1 MSKRS
6 RIMGVVAMSTWLAA
20 APLAQAQPAPRAK
33 RSTPPPAPQIDA
45 QLQVEAPRPG
55 RALTIGE
62 ALSIAHKN
70 NRDLAQAKARV
81 AQAHAGVLQAWV
93 ALLPQV
99 SVQGKYTHNYKEVPL
114 DFSSFVN
121 IGKLAAD
128 TGGAAIAAANA
139 AGQTALAQLLQS
151 DLDKLMSGAPS
162 PLTNASKPIIIQ
174 KQEQLDGLAQA
185 TIPLLVPSAYPALQA
200 AKATEAASRANSD
213 VTDANVLYTAAQTYY
228 ACAGADEVVEA
239 RKHAVV
245 LEQKALDNAKA
256 RLEAGV
262 VNRVEVTRA
271 ELQLVRARQAV
282 LESEDAAAQSYR
294 ALGTILNMHDEV
306 HVVESEETRPESQ
319 NLDNLTDQA
328 LRERPEIPAL
338 TLTIRSYDLQRKSD
352 LWKWAPTISGFGN
365 ARIFNYAGF
374 SGDKYSWAL
383 GLQLDWVL
391 YDGGL
396 RDGQRKLALAQ
407 RQEQEAKL
415 DLLRD
420 QVRDDVYN
428 ADRNV
433 RTKRSALDTARRSVQ
448 LSKETLDL
456 VQVQHDAGTAT
467 QLDLLQAQDNLVS
480 AEVALAQARFDLSL
494 GALSLERLSG
504 AFPANL
510 NLQ

>member
-6 RIMGVVAMSTWLAA
+6 RIMGVVAMSSWLAA
-20 APLAQAQPAPRAK
+20 APLAQAQPAARAQPRAP
-33 RSTPPPAPQIDA
+33 RPAPQIDA

-55 RALTIGE
+55 RALSIGE

-99 SVQGKYTHNYKEVPL
+99 SAQGKYTHNYKEVEL
-114 DFSSFVN
+114 KF
-121 IGKLAAD
+121 
-128 TGGAAIAAANA
+128 
-139 AGQTALAQLLQS
+139 S
-151 DLDKLMSGAPS
+151 DLSTMFGLP
-162 PLTNASKPIIIQ
+162 PNAFGPNAIIQ
-174 KQEQLDGLAQA
+174 KQEQLDGSLIA
-185 TIPLLVPSAYPALQA
+185 TVPLLVPWAYGALKA
-200 AKATEAASRANSD
+200 AQATENASKANSD
-213 VTDANVLYTAAQTYY
+213 VTDATVLYTAAQTYY
-228 ACAGADEVVEA
+228 ACAGADEVVDA

-271 ELQLVRARQAV
+271 ELQLVRAKQAV

-294 ALGTILNMHDEV
+294 ALGTILNMHEPV
-306 HVVESEETRPESQ
+306 HVVESEETRPETQ
-319 NLDNLTDQA
+319 NVDALTEQG
-328 LRERPEIPAL
+328 LRQRPEIPAIEL
-338 TLTIRSYDLQRKSD
+338 TLRSYDLQRSSNA
-352 LWKWAPTISGFGN
+352 WKWAPTISAFGN
-365 ARIFNYAGF
+365 ARVFNYAGF
-374 SGDKYSWAL
+374 SGDKYSWAV
-383 GLQLDWVL
+383 GLQLDWLL

-396 RDGQRKLALAQ
+396 RDGQRKLAIAQ
-407 RQEQEAKL
+407 RDEQEAKL

-433 RTKRSALDTARRSVQ
+433 RTKRSALDTAKRSVQ

-467 QLDLLQAQDNLVS
+467 QLDLLQAQDNLVA

-510 NLQ
+510 NLK

>member
-1 MSKRS
+1 
-6 RIMGVVAMSTWLAA
+6 MGVASLATMLA
-20 APLAQAQPAPRAK
+20 LGPQAQAKKAQPTAQPQP
-33 RSTPPPAPQIDA
+33 TGQPQIVD
-45 QLQVEAPRPG
+45 APRPG
-55 RALTIGE
+55 RALTIEE
-62 ALSIAHKN
+62 ALSIAHRN

-81 AQAHAGVLQAWV
+81 AQAHASVLQAWV

-99 SVQGKYTHNYKEVPL
+99 AAQGKYTHNYKEVSL
-114 DFSSFVN
+114 NF
-121 IGKLAAD
+121 
-128 TGGAAIAAANA
+128 GAA
-139 AGQTALAQLLQS
+139 GSTLGL
-151 DLDKLMSGAPS
+151 P
-162 PLTNASKPIIIQ
+162 TNAIIQ
-174 KQEQLDGLAQA
+174 KGEQLDASLTA
-185 TIPLLVPSAYPALQA
+185 TVPLVVPSAYQALKA
-200 AKATEAASRANSD
+200 AQSLEDASRANDD
-213 VTDANVLYTAAQTYY
+213 VTDAIVLYTAAQTYY
-228 ACAGADEVVEA
+228 ACAGADEVVDA
-239 RKHAVV
+239 RKHAIV
-245 LEQKALDNAKA
+245 LEQKALDNARA
-256 RLEAGV
+256 RLDAGV

-271 ELQLVRARQAV
+271 ELQLVRARQAE
-282 LESEDAAAQSYR
+282 LEAEDAAAQSYR
-294 ALGTILNMHDEV
+294 ALGTIMNQHEQV
-306 HVVESEETRPESQ
+306 YVVSNDNPQARSGE
-319 NLDNLTDQA
+319 LDALTEQA
-328 LRERPEIPAL
+328 LRQRPEFPAL
-338 TLTIRSYDLQRKSD
+338 QKTLYSYELQRSSN
-352 LWKWAPTISGFGN
+352 LWKWAPTLSAFGN
-365 ARIFNYAGF
+365 VRAFNYAGF
-374 SGDKYSWAL
+374 SGDKYSWAV
-383 GLQLDWVL
+383 GLQLDWAI

-510 NLQ
+510 NLK

>member
-6 RIMGVVAMSTWLAA
+6 RIMGAA
-20 APLAQAQPAPRAK
+20 AVATMLTGSLAQARPAK
-33 RSTPPPAPQIDA
+33 A
-45 QLQVEAPRPG
+45 QLQPDVTLRVDAPRPG
-55 RALTIGE
+55 RLLGLDE
-62 ALSIAHKN
+62 ALGIAHRN
-70 NRDLAQAKARV
+70 NRDLAQAKARI

-93 ALLPQV
+93 TLLPQV
-99 SVQGKYTHNYKEVPL
+99 ALQGKYTHNYKEVKL
-114 DFSSFVN
+114 DF
-121 IGKLAAD
+121 GPTAAML
-128 TGGAAIAAANA
+128 GLPENA
-139 AGQTALAQLLQS
+139 
-151 DLDKLMSGAPS
+151 
-162 PLTNASKPIIIQ
+162 IIQ
-174 KQEQLDGLAQA
+174 KQEQLDGSVTA
-185 TIPLLVPSAYPALQA
+185 TVPLLVPSAYQALKSAQA
-200 AKATEAASRANSD
+200 LEDASRANND
-213 VTDANVLYTAAQTYY
+213 VTDATVLYTTAQTYY
-228 ACAGADEVVEA
+228 ACAGADEVVAA
-239 RKHAVV
+239 RKHAIV

-256 RLEAGV
+256 RLDAGV

-271 ELQLVRARQAV
+271 ELQLVRARQAE
-282 LESEDAAAQSYR
+282 LEAEDAAAQSYR
-294 ALGTILNMHDEV
+294 ALGTIMNHREDV
-306 HVVESEETRPESQ
+306 RVVSSEEPAAQ
-319 NLDNLTDQA
+319 ADQLDALTEQA
-328 LRERPEIPAL
+328 LRLRPEFPAAQK
-338 TLTIRSYDLQRKSD
+338 TLVSYDLQRKSD
-352 LWKWAPTISGFGN
+352 LWKWAPTLSGFGN
-365 ARIFNYAGF
+365 ARVFNYAGF

-383 GLQLDWVL
+383 GLQLDWAI

-433 RTKRSALDTARRSVQ
+433 RTKRSALDTAKRSVQ

-467 QLDLLQAQDNLVS
+467 QLDLLQAQDNLVA

-510 NLQ
+510 NLK

>member
-1 MSKRS
+1 MTRFVEFMSKRS
-6 RIMGVVAMSTWLAA
+6 RIMGAA
-20 APLAQAQPAPRAK
+20 AVATMLSGPLAMAQ
-33 RSTPPPAPQIDA
+33 APQPEVARQVDA
-45 QLQVEAPRPG
+45 PAR
-55 RALTIGE
+55 TMSIGE
-62 ALSIAHKN
+62 ALSIAHRN
-70 NRDLAQAKARV
+70 NRDLAQAKARI

-99 SVQGKYTHNYKEVPL
+99 AAQGKYTHNYKEVKL
-114 DFSSFVN
+114 DF
-121 IGKLAAD
+121 GPE
-128 TGGAAIAAANA
+128 AAA
-139 AGQTALAQLLQS
+139 AGLPT
-151 DLDKLMSGAPS
+151 
-162 PLTNASKPIIIQ
+162 TPIVIQ
-174 KQEQLDGLAQA
+174 KGEQLDASLTA
-185 TIPLLVPSAYPALQA
+185 TVPLVVPSAYQALKAAQA
-200 AKATEAASRANSD
+200 LEDSSRANDD
-213 VTDANVLYTAAQTYY
+213 VTDATVLYTTAQTYY
-228 ACAGADEVVEA
+228 ACAGADEVVAA

-245 LEQKALDNAKA
+245 LETKALDNAKA

-282 LESEDAAAQSYR
+282 LEAQDAAAQSYR
-294 ALGTILNMHDEV
+294 ALGTIMNVHDAIQ
-306 HVVESEETRPESQ
+306 VVGSDEPSAQTAEIDALTAQALSQRPEF
-319 NLDNLTDQA
+319 
-328 LRERPEIPAL
+328 PAL
-338 TLTIRSYDLQRKSD
+338 QKTITSYELQEKSN
-352 LWKWAPTISGFGN
+352 LWKWAPTLSAFGN
-365 ARIFNYAGF
+365 ARLFNYAGF
-374 SGDKYSWAL
+374 SGDKYSWAI

-433 RTKRSALDTARRSVQ
+433 RTKRSALDTAKRSVQ

-510 NLQ
+510 KLK